1 MAALLLFGPAISL
14 RLCPLPTDFAEKSGG
29 TRQTKRRRGERSKKN
44 ENIIQPLRPEIP
56 GPPGHHVSAQELI
69 HRLSKGDPDAI
80 VYMNYGTVVADY
92 PREVEEVELA
102 PDEFLEAHLLER
114 PGILLL

>member
-1 MAALLLFGPAISL
+1 
-14 RLCPLPTDFAEKSGG
+14 
-29 TRQTKRRRGERSKKN
+29 
-44 ENIIQPLRPEIP
+44 
-56 GPPGHHVSAQELI
+56 LI